1 MVFILNL
8 KIDDS
13 INAKVVAA
21 EFHNKDGTKDV
32 IMETTTASLRINAEV
47 SEIAITDAKTGETKI
62 IDPRKSSENLELYLE
77 CMDKI
82 KM

>member
-47 SEIAITDAKTGETKI
+47 SEIDYY
-62 IDPRKSSENLELYLE
+62 R
-77 CMDKI
+77 C
-82 KM
+82 